1 MVESTEGSDKDAG
14 AYIGDVIDGDV

>member
-14 AYIGDVIDGDV
+14 AYNGDMIDGDV